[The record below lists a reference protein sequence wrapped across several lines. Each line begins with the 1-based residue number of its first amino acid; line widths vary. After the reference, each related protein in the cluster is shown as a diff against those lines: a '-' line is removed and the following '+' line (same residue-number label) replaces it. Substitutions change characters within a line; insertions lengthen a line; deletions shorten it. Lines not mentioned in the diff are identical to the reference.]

1 MVSSKQILAKQN
13 LVNKSVKQKES
24 GREFSEDSLKYTEK
38 FLKTLKIQVV
48 PEVGNSHT

>member
-1 MVSSKQILAKQN
+1 MGGGGA
-13 LVNKSVKQKES
+13 VNKSVKQKES